1 MSTPSY
7 KVRLVG
13 PGGQQL
19 VFEASASISEDRSAN
34 WDSYNIVQ
42 LPAEIA
48 AYRNSGSRHFSIT
61 GKLVSRT
68 SEEAQQNLHYL
79 DLARAWTLPDF
90 GGTGATPPFLKLY
103 GYNNNNIDG
112 RQVILKNYSWSFP
125 DESDYRWVG
134 EVGKTQCI
142 PIIGGLSLTVEEI
155 YTAEQITNKLWMIN
169 MTEGI
174 ESSDGPTGE
183 LTTFVGGANGPDF
196 KSKTFNFQTPN
207 SNVFSSV
214 LNLSKPGSIFSVGS
228 MIDRNSLSVP
238 QQKLLNALTTN
249 AGKAVNNNP
258 LIQEFTKS
266 SSLVKNV
273 FVSGSTVL
281 MNTLTPK
288 LTLQSTPKQASTN
301 DSFSRTSTSP
311 PPIIES

>member
-134 EVGKTQCI
+134 EVGKSQCI
-142 PIIGGLSLTVEEI
+142 PIIGGLSLTVEEV
-155 YTAEQITNKLWMIN
+155 YTAEQITNKKWMIN
-169 MTEGI
+169 MTQGT
-174 ESSDGPTGE
+174 DVKTGPSN
-183 LTTFVGGANGPDF
+183 TFVGGQNGDSSYRTFDF
-196 KSKTFNFQTPN
+196 QSPN
-207 SNVFSSV
+207 TSIMEG
-214 LNLSKPGSIFSVGS
+214 LSKPGSIFSVGS

-238 QQKLLNALTTN
+238 QQNLLNALTTN

-288 LTLQSTPKQASTN
+288 PTLQSTPKQASTN

>member
-13 PGGQQL
+13 PGGKQL
-19 VFEASASISEDRSAN
+19 VFEASASISEDRGAN

-48 AYRNSGSRHFSIT
+48 SYRNTGSRHFSIA

-112 RQVILKNYSWSFP
+112 RQVILKSYSWSFP
-125 DESDYRWVG
+125 DEMDYRWVG
-134 EVGKTQCI
+134 EVGKSQCI
-142 PIIGGLSLTVEEI
+142 PIIGGLTLTVEEV
-155 YTAEQITNKLWMIN
+155 YTAEQITNKEWMIN

-174 ESSDGPTGE
+174 ESSDGPTGN
-183 LTTFVGGANGPDF
+183 LTTFVGGANSPDF
-196 KSKTFNFQTPN
+196 ISKTFNFQTPN
-207 SNVFSSV
+207 FNLFNSVSS
-214 LNLSKPGSIFSVGS
+214 LSKPGSIFSVGS

-238 QQKLLNALTTN
+238 QQNLLNALSTN
-249 AGKAVNNNP
+249 AGRAVNNNP
-258 LIQEFTKS
+258 LIQEFSKS
-266 SSLVKNV
+266 SSAVKNV
-273 FVSGSTVL
+273 FISGSTVL
-281 MNTLTPK
+281 LNTLKPSP
-288 LTLQSTPKQASTN
+288 TLQASPKQAPTN
-301 DSFSRTSTSP
+301 DSFNRTSTIP
-311 PPIIES
+311 PSIIES